1 MIFDAIL
8 NKYLEWGQPAKI
20 NSLHFEGSKVY
31 QKCQKKLRN
40 YRVKGI
46 SVEDDLRLS
55 QSLHP
60 SVSINTPAIFPLQ
73 TMVLTINHCWYS
85 WSAFSVVSAHT
96 MLMSEAMNFS
106 APNLCSHSF
115 ESVMVTLME
124 ESLVSCPLQPVKK
137 HWFSIS
143 KGKVSLLSISLGDTQ
158 GLGAK
163 SSLRI
168 K

>member
-20 NSLHFEGSKVY
+20 KSLHFEGSKVY
-31 QKCQKKLRN
+31 QKCQKLGN

-85 WSAFSVVSAHT
+85 WSASSVVSAHT

-137 HWFSIS
+137 HCFSIS